1 MTSSFVF
8 WPVTC
13 SFKSANI
20 YARSFLQDALLFRSK
35 SHVFF
40 PVCFV
45 VLNFAVV
52 KRYICCA
59 LTLQNAAIVCFVSEA
74 KADTLGLAWFAFK
87 LDRGAGVRARAAVK
101 PSPSACWV
109 EDDDDRVEVDASAG
123 PADGHGRLTS
133 AKTTCH

>member
-1 MTSSFVF
+1 MTAH
-8 WPVTC
+8 TC

-20 YARSFLQDALLFRSK
+20 YARSFLQDVLLFHSK
-35 SHVFF
+35 AHVFF

-45 VLNFAVV
+45 VFNFAVV

-59 LTLQNAAIVCFVSEA
+59 LALQSAAIAVCFVSEA
-74 KADTLGLAWFAFK
+74 EADALGLAWFAFE
-87 LDRGAGVRARAAVK
+87 LDRGSGVRARAAVK

-109 EDDDDRVEVDASAG
+109 GDDDDRVEADASAG
-123 PADGHGRLTS
+123 PADRHGRLTS

>member
-59 LTLQNAAIVCFVSEA
+59 LTLQNAAIVVCEGGHPRPRVVRVQARSGRRSKGTRGGE
-74 KADTLGLAWFAFK
+74 TQPQCMLG
-87 LDRGAGVRARAAVK
+87 RG
-101 PSPSACWV
+101 
-109 EDDDDRVEVDASAG
+109 
-123 PADGHGRLTS
+123 
-133 AKTTCH
+133 